1 MYSMGNDQAERTDS
15 INDEFAQREQAAH
28 RIMNSHIWML

>member
-15 INDEFAQREQAAH
+15 INDEFAQREQAASSPDH
-28 RIMNSHIWML
+28 E